1 MKILTVDLIQFRKFA
16 SQGTADSKISALTA
30 AGVKV
35 TPSPAQLGTSLVEVM
50 REKGLA

>member
-1 MKILTVDLIQFRKFA
+1 MIQFPNIA